1 MVYTKLYAKADS
13 QSFAVATVLEGDS
26 VCDPTHTPLP
36 LYVGPGNQ
44 LYVLLSQ
51 LTDYLRFC
59 CGSF

>member
-13 QSFAVATVLEGDS
+13 QSFVEAEGLEGGS

-36 LYVGPGNQ
+36 PYVGPGNQ

-51 LTDYLRFC
+51 LT
-59 CGSF
+59 